1 MIYYLLYLILG
12 DLEVDDISV
21 DLIER
26 CLYTSLYSYNAVG
39 DSMSS
44 NKQSLPNLLIRT
56 SGEVRLSDFLLWQ
69 SSYSVTYFTSV
80 LWPDFGLHHL
90 MAAIFQYQSKKYYIS
105 EIFNRVSSIQG
116 NLLTSPRTTELVEA
130 EKKKERICKFLDNL
144 DNSTVFSSWQSQTH
158 SNLSLDIY
166 NSQFETATTYLG
178 DNIAL

>member
-1 MIYYLLYLILG
+1 M
-12 DLEVDDISV
+12 DDIST

-26 CLYTSLYSYNAVG
+26 CLYTSLYSHNPDV
-39 DSMSS
+39 DSVSS

-69 SSYSVTYFTSV
+69 SSYSVTHFTSV

-105 EIFNRVSSIQG
+105 EIFNRVSSIHG
-116 NLLTSPRTTELVEA
+116 NLLTSPRTTDLVEDG
-130 EKKKERICKFLDNL
+130 KKKERICKFLDNL
-144 DNSTVFSSWQSQTH
+144 DNSTVFSSWQSKSH
-158 SNLSLDIY
+158 GNLSLDIY
-166 NSQFETATTYLG
+166 NSQFETATYLG

>member
-1 MIYYLLYLILG
+1 MILG

-26 CLYTSLYSYNAVG
+26 CLYTSLYSCNAGG

-44 NKQSLPNLLIRT
+44 NKQSLPDLLIRT

-69 SSYSVTYFTSV
+69 SSYSVTHFTSV

-90 MAAIFQYQSKKYYIS
+90 MAAIFQYQSKKYYIG
-105 EIFNRVSSIQG
+105 EIFNSFSSSHG
-116 NLLTSPRTTELVEA
+116 NPLTSTRTTDLVEDG
-130 EKKKERICKFLDNL
+130 KKNERIRKFLDNL
-144 DNSTVFSSWQSQTH
+144 DNSTVFSSWQAQTH

-166 NSQFETATTYLG
+166 NSQFETATTYLR
-178 DNIAL
+178 DNDAL